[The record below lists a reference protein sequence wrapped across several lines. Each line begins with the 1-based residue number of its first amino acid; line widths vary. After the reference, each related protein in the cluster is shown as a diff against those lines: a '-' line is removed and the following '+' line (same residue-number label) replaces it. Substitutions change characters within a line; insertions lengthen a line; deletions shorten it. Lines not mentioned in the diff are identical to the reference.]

1 MTDFYPERQRAGS
14 GFTLIEM
21 MIVIAVVAICAAV
34 ALPSYGDYLRRGQL
48 PEAFTFLSD
57 YRVKMEQYYQDNRNY
72 GTLTQCAA
80 DPAASSWNAFT
91 STGSKYFSYAC
102 ETTMAAQGFTVTATG
117 AAGRAVGHVYTI
129 NQNGD
134 RATIKFKAQTTA
146 QPCWLT
152 TGTTC

>member
-1 MTDFYPERQRAGS
+1 MTDFHPERQRAGS

-34 ALPSYGDYLRRGQL
+34 ALPSYGDYLRRSQL

-72 GTLTQCAA
+72 GVSAQCAA
-80 DPAASSWNAFT
+80 DPAANSWNAFT
-91 STGSKYFSYAC
+91 PTGSKYFSFAC
-102 ETTMAAQGFTVTATG
+102 ETTTAAQGYKVTATG
-117 AAGRAVGHVYTI
+117 SAGRAVGHAYTI

-134 RATIKFKAQTTA
+134 RTTIKFKAQATA

-152 TGTTC
+152 TGATC